1 MDEEKTMSEKPMKR
15 MIKQLFGWGAAGI
28 TAILITSAFVLIYN
42 YSGTHIANPSG
53 ATDYKWASNQYKGNM
68 TEGINFMRMD
78 ENGFNNLSADTKNI
92 DILLMGGSHMEA
104 VQFPTEKNTGSL
116 MNEMMPEYKTYNIGV
131 SGHQF
136 LNCLDN
142 LEAAIDEYKP
152 EKYVVLQSG
161 NVSVTEEGLESVL
174 DGSLADIPSY
184 DSGALYYL
192 QKIPVIKVVYKQL
205 IEKINVDRERT
216 VAVKANAVD
225 PAESSEDPDR
235 KTELLSQILEEK
247 SEYCINNGL
256 QLVMAYNPA
265 VEVDENGDMQ
275 RSDDEEWVGIVR
287 EECKE
292 NGICFIDCYEV
303 FETCYKNTFEVPY
316 GFNNTVMGSGHL
328 NETGHRLLAEAI
340 KETLEGEQ

>member
-1 MDEEKTMSEKPMKR
+1 MKQ

-28 TAILITSAFVLIYN
+28 IAILITSAFVLIYN

-68 TEGINFMRMD
+68 TEGINLMWMD

-104 VQFPTEKNTGSL
+104 IQFPTEKNTGSL
-116 MNEMMPEYKTYNIGV
+116 MNEMMPEYKTYNIGM

-161 NVSVTEEGLESVL
+161 NVSVTEEGLKSVL
-174 DGSLADIPSY
+174 DGSLANIPSY
-184 DSGALYYL
+184 DSGVLYYL

-205 IEKINVDRERT
+205 IEKINVDREST
-216 VAVKANAVD
+216 VAVKANTTD
-225 PAESSEDPDR
+225 PVESSEDLDR
-235 KTELLSQILEEK
+235 KMELLSQILEEK
-247 SEYCINNGL
+247 SEYCTINRM
-256 QLVMAYNPA
+256 QLVIAYNPA

-275 RSDDEEWVGIVR
+275 RSDDEKWVGIVS

-292 NGICFIDCYEV
+292 NGIRFIDCYET
-303 FETCYKNTFEVPY
+303 FEANYKDTFEVPY
-316 GFNNTVMGSGHL
+316 GFNNTIMGSGHL